1 MRKAI
6 IIIVF
11 FCSLFITKDV
21 FALEYLAPYKI
32 DTYNGYQYFVIKS
45 PINASGWYDSMLYSA
60 VYSIDENA
68 SLYGYRLGGGSFSSL
83 NQNDLT
89 YSINEDLKGLYDI
102 NDSFYRNA
110 SYGNKIR
117 VFMCNSRFVSG
128 QGVLCYGDD
137 FNIETDFSLNYLN
150 TTGYYYFDLY
160 INTGSQPSLNDIL
173 SPAPAISSIT
183 PSYPVNT
190 TIQPPENLNQTIR
203 LPVTLTGSYTNIDEY
218 NYILVYGLDE
228 GILGREYVLCESD
241 IGESGDY
248 SCSVDFW
255 TNKTYNYEMI
265 MTKTPAPSS
274 PSVSSGVKSF
284 SIGEPFISSNDF
296 LTSNKEECDG
306 YTDIYC
312 HLKNAF
318 RWGFIP
324 SKATFYKFVSLSNKI
339 MERAPFGYAKIIY
352 QKLENLQIDET
363 NNLELVS
370 LEAIDEMIY
379 SPFRVAFSY
388 ILYFIFVVGL
398 YFRFRN
404 INI

>member
-1 MRKAI
+1 MKKSFF
-6 IIIVF
+6 IIVF
-11 FCSLFITKDV
+11 FFSLFIGKEAFADV
-21 FALEYLAPYKI
+21 
-32 DTYNGYQYFVIKS
+32 YNWVELT
-45 PINASGWYDSMLYSA
+45 NL
-60 VYSIDENA
+60 SIVND
-68 SLYGYRLGGGSFSSL
+68 LYGYPVSAVDITDTEITDTLLCDIEINSSRKSASVWTGYF
-83 NQNDLT
+83 NDPN
-89 YSINEDLKGLYDI
+89 SA
-102 NDSFYRNA
+102 FYFEGV
-110 SYGNKIR
+110 YG
-117 VFMCNSRFVSG
+117 FGC
-128 QGVLCYGDD
+128 D
-137 FNIETDFSLNYLN
+137 FNGTPYYWWSETEPILFLGNNYQFLSTNSLQALPEGEYHFRYFSDGN
-150 TTGYYYFDLY
+150 TSYYF
-160 INTGSQPSLNDIL
+160 NFDIYANGYGEIKAG
-173 SPAPAISSIT
+173 PPAISSIT

-190 TIQPPENLNQTIR
+190 TIQPPENINQTIKV
-203 LPVTLTGSYTNIDEY
+203 PVTLTGNYENVDEY

-241 IGESGDY
+241 IGESGEY

-265 MTKTPAPSS
+265 MTNTPAPSS

-284 SIGEPFISSNDF
+284 SIGDPFIPSNDF
-296 LTSNKEECDG
+296 LTSEEEECDG

-324 SKATFYKFVSLSNKI
+324 SKATLYKFVSLSNKI

-352 QKLENLQIDET
+352 QKLENLQLDET
-363 NNLELVS
+363 NNIELVS

-388 ILYFIFVVGL
+388 ILYFVFVVGL

>member
-1 MRKAI
+1 MKKAV

-11 FCSLFITKDV
+11 FLSLFIGKEAIADIEGNELIYNV
-21 FALEYLAPYKI
+21 SPDGSVDFSGSWVNNCYELFPNYMIGLEVYKGSYPEKNDRRFI
-32 DTYNGYQYFVIKS
+32 TTSGQTCGHFDYGYMKLENTWGHGGITTEDGSYWVRF
-45 PINASGWYDSMLYSA
+45 ASGGQMYSYLDWGQPWYYIEATRTNGLWS
-60 VYSIDENA
+60 
-68 SLYGYRLGGGSFSSL
+68 GG
-83 NQNDLT
+83 
-89 YSINEDLKGLYDI
+89 
-102 NDSFYRNA
+102 
-110 SYGNKIR
+110 
-117 VFMCNSRFVSG
+117 
-128 QGVLCYGDD
+128 
-137 FNIETDFSLNYLN
+137 
-150 TTGYYYFDLY
+150 
-160 INTGSQPSLNDIL
+160 NTGMPEV
-173 SPAPAISSIT
+173 SSIT

-228 GILGREYVLCESD
+228 GVLGREYVLCESD
-241 IGESGDY
+241 IGESGNY

-296 LTSNKEECDG
+296 LTSDEEECEG

-370 LEAIDEMIY
+370 LSAIDNMIY
-379 SPFRVAFSY
+379 TPFRVAFSY
-388 ILYFIFVVGL
+388 ILYFVFVVGL

>member
-1 MRKAI
+1 MKKAI
-6 IIIVF
+6 TIIVF
-11 FCSLFITKDV
+11 FCSLFIGKEA
-21 FALEYLAPYKI
+21 FASDFEAFAVYQNGI
-32 DTYNGYQYFVIKS
+32 VDFSQMQDTY
-45 PINASGWYDSMLYSA
+45 P
-60 VYSIDENA
+60 
-68 SLYGYRLGGGSFSSL
+68 
-83 NQNDLT
+83 LT
-89 YSINEDLKGLYDI
+89 TDPEC
-102 NDSFYRNA
+102 SFY
-110 SYGNKIR
+110 
-117 VFMCNSRFVSG
+117 C
-128 QGVLCYGDD
+128 
-137 FNIETDFSLNYLN
+137 
-150 TTGYYYFDLY
+150 
-160 INTGSQPSLNDIL
+160 TGSYISSADIYKGSYLDKTNYQFGSYSRILWTPSENYADLGELVFNFLLYQNPADGDYWVDISFANREVWNNPVPLTDKAFFTFSVLNGGL
-173 SPAPAISSIT
+173 VNLNSPLPAISSIT

-190 TIQPPENLNQTIR
+190 TIQPPENLNQTIK
-203 LPVTLTGSYTNIDEY
+203 LPVTLTGSYTNIDGY

-228 GILGREYVLCESD
+228 GLLGREYVLCESD

-296 LTSNKEECDG
+296 LTSDNEECEG